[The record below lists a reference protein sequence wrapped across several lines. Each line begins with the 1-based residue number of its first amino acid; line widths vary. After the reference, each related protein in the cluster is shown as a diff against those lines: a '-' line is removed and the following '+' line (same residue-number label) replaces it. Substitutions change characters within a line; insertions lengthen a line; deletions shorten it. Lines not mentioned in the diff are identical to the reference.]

1 MKPVLLES
9 ADYHDLRSTW
19 FRASHEPGLFV
30 VEGRSDIV
38 QHELQKLSMH
48 WQDQAIRLLLDDAYH
63 TLPLIYQL
71 NPVHPIDDLV
81 ACKNALL
88 RFHRAG
94 WAPGPRRWI
103 LVEVVSGLHPAD
115 LGAIHHLLYRQKL
128 KDVSVLLFFHQYPVK
143 VNLPQHAPRLAISLV
158 RDTPEQTRR
167 LLNEQ
172 LRMAG
177 RHDEAE
183 GENSQRKTQ
192 TTEATLQNKNRGK
205 LQRKAQHKAQHKAL
219 ALYNRLAWI
228 LLCKSDNPL
237 RYKACFH
244 FFSQNAIFQQL
255 SATQQA
261 ILWFELGQLLTKTGD
276 DYAAARECYAHARVV
291 LEHEELTEVYR
302 IGKEA
307 ALDNGEALIEMQE
320 GHISRAIELEKR
332 AGMRIRELPPGPD
345 RHVFQIQTALN
356 IAGLQLRA
364 GLLMDAE
371 TTLIAAK
378 KLCTGMYSGWLEHV
392 LQLKMSVYQQLGEQE
407 LEYKMLI
414 QVLRMKTG
422 SIPSK
427 LLQRSIELAG
437 VLIQQGEEERAAE
450 VYRLLIAGLP
460 ASNLKQIRLIRQA
473 LSSLGTESA
482 AATVTQHQLTLKLEL
497 QLDSWEQFKHWHE
510 GRESGWAIHS

>member
-9 ADYHDLRSTW
+9 TDYHDLRSTW

-38 QHELQKLSMH
+38 QQELRKLSMH
-48 WQDQAIRLLLDDAYH
+48 WQDQAIRLVLDDAYH
-63 TLPLIYQL
+63 TLPFIYQL

-94 WAPGPRRWI
+94 WAPGPRKWI

-128 KDVSVLLFFHQYPVK
+128 KDVSVLLFFHQYPVS
-143 VNLPQHAPRLAISLV
+143 VNLPQHVSRLAISLV
-158 RDTPEQTRR
+158 RDTPEHTRR

-183 GENSQRKTQ
+183 GKQQR
-192 TTEATLQNKNRGK
+192 
-205 LQRKAQHKAQHKAL
+205 KAL

-228 LLCKSDNPL
+228 LLCKSDNHL
-237 RYKACFH
+237 RYRACFR

-255 SATQQA
+255 SASQQA
-261 ILWFELGQLLTKTGD
+261 ILWFELGQLLTKNGD
-276 DYAAARECYAHARVV
+276 DYDAARECYAHARAV
-291 LEHEELTEVYR
+291 LEHEELAEVYR

-356 IAGLQLRA
+356 IAGLQIRA

-371 TTLIAAK
+371 TTLIAGE
-378 KLCTGMYSGWLEHV
+378 KLCTGVYSGWLGHI

-407 LEYKMLI
+407 LEYQMLI

-427 LLQRSIELAG
+427 LLQRSIEMAG

-460 ASNLKQIRLIRQA
+460 ATNLKQIRLIRQA
-473 LSSLGTESA
+473 LSSLGTESP
-482 AATVTQHQLTLKLEL
+482 AATATQHQLTLKLEL
-497 QLDSWEQFKHWHE
+497 QLDTWEQFKYWHE
-510 GRESGWAIHS
+510 GRESGWTIHS

>member
-9 ADYHDLRSTW
+9 TDYHDLRSTW

-38 QHELQKLSMH
+38 QQELRKLSMH
-48 WQDQAIRLLLDDAYH
+48 WQDQAIRLVLDDAYH
-63 TLPLIYQL
+63 TLPFIYQL

-94 WAPGPRRWI
+94 WAPGPRKWI

-115 LGAIHHLLYRQKL
+115 LGAIHQLLYRQKL
-128 KDVSVLLFFHQYPVK
+128 KDVSVLLFFHQYPVS
-143 VNLPQHAPRLAISLV
+143 VNLPQHVSRLAISLV
-158 RDTPEQTRR
+158 RDTPEHTRR

-183 GENSQRKTQ
+183 GKQQR
-192 TTEATLQNKNRGK
+192 
-205 LQRKAQHKAQHKAL
+205 KAL

-228 LLCKSDNPL
+228 LLCKSDNHL
-237 RYKACFH
+237 RYRACFR

-255 SATQQA
+255 SAAQQA
-261 ILWFELGQLLTKTGD
+261 ILWFELGQLLTKNGD
-276 DYAAARECYAHARVV
+276 DYDAARECYAHARAV
-291 LEHEELTEVYR
+291 LEHEELDEVYR

-356 IAGLQLRA
+356 IAGLQIRA

-371 TTLIAAK
+371 TTLIAGE
-378 KLCTGMYSGWLEHV
+378 KLCTGVYSGWLGHI

-427 LLQRSIELAG
+427 LLQRSIEMAG

-460 ASNLKQIRLIRQA
+460 ATNLKQIRLIRQA
-473 LSSLGTESA
+473 LSSLGTESPA
-482 AATVTQHQLTLKLEL
+482 AAATQHQLTLKLEL
-497 QLDSWEQFKHWHE
+497 QLDTWEQFKHWHE

>member
-9 ADYHDLRSTW
+9 TDYHDLRSTW

-38 QHELQKLSMH
+38 QRELRKLSMH
-48 WQDQAIRLLLDDAYH
+48 WQDQAIRLVLDDAYH
-63 TLPLIYQL
+63 TLPFIYQL

-94 WAPGPRRWI
+94 WAPGPRKWI

-128 KDVSVLLFFHQYPVK
+128 KDVSVLLFFHQYPVS
-143 VNLPQHAPRLAISLV
+143 VNLPQHVSRLAISLV
-158 RDTPEQTRR
+158 RDTPEHTRR

-183 GENSQRKTQ
+183 GKQQR
-192 TTEATLQNKNRGK
+192 
-205 LQRKAQHKAQHKAL
+205 KAL

-228 LLCKSDNPL
+228 LLCKSDNHL
-237 RYKACFH
+237 RYRACFR

-255 SATQQA
+255 SASQQA
-261 ILWFELGQLLTKTGD
+261 ILWFELGQLLTKNGD
-276 DYAAARECYAHARVV
+276 DYDAARECYAHARAV
-291 LEHEELTEVYR
+291 LEHEELDEVYR

-356 IAGLQLRA
+356 IAGLQIRA

-371 TTLIAAK
+371 TTLIAGE
-378 KLCTGMYSGWLEHV
+378 KLCTGVYSGWLGQM

-427 LLQRSIELAG
+427 LLQRSIEMAG

-460 ASNLKQIRLIRQA
+460 ATNLKQIRLIRQA
-473 LSSLGTESA
+473 LSSLGTESP
-482 AATVTQHQLTLKLEL
+482 AATATQHQLTLKLGL
-497 QLDSWEQFKHWHE
+497 QLDTWEQFKHWHE
-510 GRESGWAIHS
+510 GRESGWAMHS

>member
-9 ADYHDLRSTW
+9 TDYHDLRSTW

-38 QHELQKLSMH
+38 QQELRKLSMH
-48 WQDQAIRLLLDDAYH
+48 WQDQAIRLVLDDTYH
-63 TLPLIYQL
+63 TLPFIYQL

-94 WAPGPRRWI
+94 WAPGPRKWI

-128 KDVSVLLFFHQYPVK
+128 KDVSVLLFFHQYPVS
-143 VNLPQHAPRLAISLV
+143 VNLPQHVSRLAISLV
-158 RDTPEQTRR
+158 RDTPEHTRR

-183 GENSQRKTQ
+183 GKQQR
-192 TTEATLQNKNRGK
+192 
-205 LQRKAQHKAQHKAL
+205 KAL

-228 LLCKSDNPL
+228 LLCKSDNHL
-237 RYKACFH
+237 RYRACFR

-255 SATQQA
+255 SASQQA
-261 ILWFELGQLLTKTGD
+261 ILWFELGQLLTKNGD
-276 DYAAARECYAHARVV
+276 DYDAARECYAHARAV
-291 LEHEELTEVYR
+291 LEHEELDEVYR

-356 IAGLQLRA
+356 IAGLQIRA

-371 TTLIAAK
+371 TTLIAGE
-378 KLCTGMYSGWLEHV
+378 KLCTGVYSGWLGHI

-427 LLQRSIELAG
+427 LLQRSIEMAG
-437 VLIQQGEEERAAE
+437 VLIQQGEEEHAAE

-460 ASNLKQIRLIRQA
+460 ATNLKQIRLIRQA
-473 LSSLGTESA
+473 LSSLGTESP
-482 AATVTQHQLTLKLEL
+482 AATATQHQLTLKLGL
-497 QLDSWEQFKHWHE
+497 QLDTWEQFKHWHE
-510 GRESGWAIHS
+510 GRESGWAMHS